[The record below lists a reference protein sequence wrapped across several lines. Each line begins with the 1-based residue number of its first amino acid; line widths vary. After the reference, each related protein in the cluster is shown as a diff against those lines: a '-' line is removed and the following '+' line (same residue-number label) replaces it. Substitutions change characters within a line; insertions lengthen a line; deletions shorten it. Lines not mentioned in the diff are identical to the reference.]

1 MASHIKQKTYPNLLS
16 FLIPVYNEVESLPE
30 LFDGIRANV
39 GGRPFEILFI
49 DDGST
54 DGSFEYLTELH
65 RQNPTTVRV
74 IRFRR
79 NFGKSQALRAGIR
92 ECRGDLV
99 FTMDADLQDDPTE
112 IPNFLEKLNAGYDL
126 VSGWKKKRHD
136 PWHKT
141 LPSRLFNAVIAR
153 ISGLPLHDFNCGYKL
168 YRAEVLREIDLYGEM
183 HRFIPAFAH
192 SRGFRV
198 AELPVKHHA
207 RRFGVSKFG
216 WRRLYR
222 GLFDAVTVT
231 LLTRYTKRPLHFF
244 GGPGLLLLIIG
255 GAILAF
261 LPGWKLLGHD
271 IGYRP
276 LFFGGILAVIAGLQT
291 FALGLIAEL
300 LVHQSG
306 RREDSYSIATFL
318 EISKQATQ
326 SARQKTS
333 ARTAPVLR
341 KLTTR

>member
-1 MASHIKQKTYPNLLS
+1 MKRNPGTPFIS

-30 LFDGIRANV
+30 LFAGIQNNV
-39 GGRPFEILFI
+39 GDRSFEIVFV

-54 DGSFEYLTELH
+54 DGSFEVLEALH
-65 RQNPTTVRV
+65 RRHPESVHV

-79 NFGKSQALRAGIR
+79 NFGKSQALRAGMR
-92 ECRGDLV
+92 CVRGELV
-99 FTMDADLQDDPTE
+99 FTMDADLQDDPAE
-112 IPNFLEKLNAGYDL
+112 IENFLQKLEEGYDL
-126 VSGWKKKRHD
+126 VSGWKKKRND

-153 ISGLPLHDFNCGYKL
+153 ISGLQLHDFNCGYKL
-168 YRAEVLREIDLYGEM
+168 YRAETLADIDLYGEM

-192 SRGFRV
+192 ARGFRV
-198 AELPVKHHA
+198 AELAVMHHA

-222 GLFDAVTVT
+222 GLFDAITVT

-244 GGPGLLLLIIG
+244 GGPGLLLCML
-255 GAILAF
+255 GAGILGYF
-261 LPGWKLLGHD
+261 TVWKILGND

-291 FALGLIAEL
+291 FAIGLVGEL
-300 LVHQSG
+300 LVNQSG
-306 RREDSYSIATFL
+306 RREDSYSISTTL
-318 EISKQATQ
+318 EPKPSPAGA
-326 SARQKTS
+326 SRRSTS
-333 ARTAPVLR
+333 AGGSRRAARTRAGA
-341 KLTTR
+341 TAG